1 MAGPSEILAI
11 IHLVPPRPRQWQ
23 TRHVIPP
30 FLCRALIPWQL
41 LCSNKDFKNTFLSTC
56 PGKTSDSSN
65 HSWGTALSIPRAS
78 ADPSQCPDEDTETQG
93 REEERE
99 VWDSL
104 GILTSQPVPL
114 TSLTPAPHPGI
125 LGIASSTLQG
135 YCQDTSK

>member
-11 IHLVPPRPRQWQ
+11 IRPVPPRPRQWQ

-56 PGKTSDSSN
+56 LGKTSDSSN

-78 ADPSQCPDEDTETQG
+78 ADPSQCLDEDTETQG
-93 REEERE
+93 RVEERE

-104 GILTSQPVPL
+104 RHSDFSACTFNVLN
-114 TSLTPAPHPGI
+114 PHPPVH
-125 LGIASSTLQG
+125 
-135 YCQDTSK
+135 